1 MLPIIMCVLILIM
14 VTKRPLKPGAQHNL
28 FQDSKPEGRKQP
40 PRRGMPLIMLQRDVM
55 LRAPTAD
62 TQSKSVPEFF
72 AVGKRLTTSLWN
84 IVKGGGNSRY
94 VGAK

>member
-1 MLPIIMCVLILIM
+1 MCVPIPTM
-14 VTKRPLKPGAQHNL
+14 DTKLPLRLGVQHNL

-40 PRRGMPLIMLQRDVM
+40 PRRGMPLIMLQRDVI

-62 TQSKSVPEFF
+62 VQNKSVPEFA
-72 AVGKRLTTSLWN
+72 AVGKQLTTSLWN

-94 VGAK
+94 VGTK